1 MDNKGQNLVVEMR
14 NITKKF
20 GDFTANDGINL
31 DIRKGEVH
39 ALLGENGAGK
49 STLMNMLYGLFQP
62 TDGQIFING
71 EEVKFKDPNDAI
83 KKGLGMVHQH
93 FMLIQ
98 PFNIVENIVLGMEP
112 SKGISLDMKKARKDV
127 VNLSEKYGFSIDP
140 DAKIQDVT
148 VGTQQRVE
156 ILKVLY
162 RGADILIFDE
172 PTAVLTPQEI
182 EELVGIIN
190 NLKNSGKSII
200 LITHKLKEIKEMAD
214 RCTIIR
220 RGKKIKTVDVCDVSE
235 EELADMMVGR
245 AVVLDVEKS
254 PQLPGSEVLKIEDLH
269 VKDARGVYKVNGLNL
284 SLHYGEILGIA
295 GVDGNG
301 QSEFLE
307 ALTGLRK
314 VEKGKIILDNKDI
327 TNKKPREIQEHG
339 LNNIPED
346 RHRRGLVLDFSV
358 AENYVLENYYKDEF
372 SNKGI
377 LNFKKIKEYANNLS
391 EKFDVRPR
399 DINYAVGDLSGGN
412 QQKVILARE
421 ISNDPSVLI
430 AAQPTR
436 GLDVGAIEFIRK
448 FLVEQRDKGK
458 AVLLVSFELDEILAL
473 SDKISV
479 IYGGKIVGTFNREDT
494 DEKEL
499 GLYMAGGKNENQ

>member
-1 MDNKGQNLVVEMR
+1 
-14 NITKKF
+14 
-20 GDFTANDGINL
+20 
-31 DIRKGEVH
+31 
-39 ALLGENGAGK
+39 
-49 STLMNMLYGLFQP
+49 
-62 TDGQIFING
+62 
-71 EEVKFKDPNDAI
+71 
-83 KKGLGMVHQH
+83 MVHQH

-112 SKGISLDMKKARKDV
+112 SKGICLDMKKARKDV

-301 QSEFLE
+301 QSEFWKL
-307 ALTGLRK
+307 
-314 VEKGKIILDNKDI
+314 
-327 TNKKPREIQEHG
+327 
-339 LNNIPED
+339 
-346 RHRRGLVLDFSV
+346 
-358 AENYVLENYYKDEF
+358 
-372 SNKGI
+372 
-377 LNFKKIKEYANNLS
+377 
-391 EKFDVRPR
+391 
-399 DINYAVGDLSGGN
+399 
-412 QQKVILARE
+412 
-421 ISNDPSVLI
+421 
-430 AAQPTR
+430 
-436 GLDVGAIEFIRK
+436 
-448 FLVEQRDKGK
+448 
-458 AVLLVSFELDEILAL
+458 
-473 SDKISV
+473 
-479 IYGGKIVGTFNREDT
+479 
-494 DEKEL
+494 
-499 GLYMAGGKNENQ
+499 